1 MVDNIREIFHENF
14 RKYLDA
20 SGLQQKEF
28 AKKIGVSATAV
39 GCWYN
44 GTKIPRMDKIE
55 LISKFF
61 NIQKS
66 DLLES
71 NKNTNSAVKIP
82 VLGTVIA
89 GIPMEA
95 VENIIDYEE
104 ISSQMASTGEYFCL
118 QVKGNS
124 MEPKFSEGDVVVVRK
139 QSDVDTGEIAI
150 VLVNGYEAT
159 IKKIKKRPDGVM
171 LVPLNTSYEVMY
183 YNNDE
188 IMNKPVNIIGKVVEL
203 RAKF

>member
-71 NKNTNSAVKIP
+71 NKNTSGAVKIP

-104 ISSQMASTGEYFCL
+104 ISPQMASTGEYFCL
-118 QVKGNS
+118 QVKGQS

-139 QSDVDTGEIAI
+139 QPDIESGDIAI
-150 VLVNGYEAT
+150 VLVNGNEAT
-159 IKKIKKRPDGVM
+159 IKKVKKQSDGIM
-171 LVPLNTSYEVMY
+171 LIPLNPAYDTMF
-183 YNNDE
+183 YNKND
-188 IMNKPVNIIGKVVEL
+188 IKNKPVTILGKVVEL